1 MLMQDENIIYRPHKS
16 NGSCY
21 LEDLESFVYGGQST
35 RFWMMRKHINSVD
48 YVVGGKKLELPF
60 YCWQC
65 ITMCFKL
72 RDVDLVIEDDKNLK
86 IVLMFLIL
94 TLKTVD
100 GQRGTASEHL
110 NNQFKMQTG

>member
-1 MLMQDENIIYRPHKS
+1 
-16 NGSCY
+16 
-21 LEDLESFVYGGQST
+21 
-35 RFWMMRKHINSVD
+35 MMRKHINSVD

-65 ITMCFKL
+65 ISMCFKL
-72 RDVDLVIEDDKNLK
+72 RDVDLVIEDEKNLK

-100 GQRGTASEHL
+100 GKRGTASAHL
-110 NNQFKMQTG
+110 DNQFKM